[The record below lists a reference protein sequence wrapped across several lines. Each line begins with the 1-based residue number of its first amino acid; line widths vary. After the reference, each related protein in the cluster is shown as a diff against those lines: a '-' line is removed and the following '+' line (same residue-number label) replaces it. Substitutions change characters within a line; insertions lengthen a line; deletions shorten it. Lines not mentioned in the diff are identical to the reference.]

1 MTLRITIPRETRRA
15 SINLTPIMDVVFIL
29 VVFFLLA
36 AQFADEMSQTLLL
49 APQGDSMGT
58 ETAAPAPAR
67 LLVEQAGYRLD
78 GEVLTAERL
87 AEALGALGG
96 RSLAVEAANDAPYQ
110 ALVTALDAAGKAGVG
125 EVAIVPARPQGD
137 GR

>member
-78 GEVLTAERL
+78 GEVLAAERL